1 MIALQSRKREEEIAG
16 GGSAV
21 GKVWGSVY
29 LTRLSPSICVLFLA
43 LRRVYLQ

>member
-1 MIALQSRKREEEIAG
+1 MIALQSRKKGGEIAG

-29 LTRLSPSICVLFLA
+29 PTQLSPSIHVLLLA
-43 LRRVYLQ
+43 LKRVYL